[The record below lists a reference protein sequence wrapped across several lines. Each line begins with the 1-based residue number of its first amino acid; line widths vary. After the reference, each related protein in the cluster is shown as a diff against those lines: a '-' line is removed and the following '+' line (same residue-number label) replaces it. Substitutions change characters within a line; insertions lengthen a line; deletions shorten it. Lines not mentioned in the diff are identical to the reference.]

1 MNADELHRLLPDRDL
16 PSDRH
21 HHLRELFMHQ
31 IQVEAP
37 TMPSGRRR
45 RLVPALAVG
54 LAAAA
59 AVAVVGL
66 GGPGSGG
73 LRGPDA
79 RATDHP
85 RTGQPALAPVAR
97 TFELAAVTASSR
109 SYTPP
114 RPDQWIYI
122 KRRNLHPSAVAKAKG
137 QAPKATYEVWIRA
150 DGKKMAEFNPL
161 HDRVE
166 SWDQDNGYPA
176 LAALPTDP
184 EALLSLLRKQI
195 TAPPADPRVP
205 ADGRGVPRPDMSK
218 VDVDGVLFSRIAAIL
233 DQNLLPPDVTAAL
246 WRAAA
251 LVPGVTQ
258 AAEPVRIDGRSAI
271 AVGRVQYGWQFEQ
284 LLVDP
289 DTYDYVGHRSIAIKD
304 HTYPGTDPPLTEH
317 AGSVQFALTRLAAS
331 IVDAPGQTG

>member
-1 MNADELHRLLPDRDL
+1 MSDTDELHRLLPDRDL

-21 HHLRELFMHQ
+21 HHLREFVMQQ
-31 IQVEAP
+31 IQADVRTTP
-37 TMPSGRRR
+37 TARRR
-45 RLVPALAVG
+45 RLAPALAVG
-54 LAAAA
+54 LAAAV

-73 LRGPDA
+73 LGGPDG
-79 RATDHP
+79 RATDG

-122 KRRNLHPSAVAKAKG
+122 KRRNLHPSAIAKDKG
-137 QAPKATYEVWIRA
+137 HAPDVIDEIWLRA
-150 DGKKMAEFNPL
+150 DGKKMAEFNPF
-161 HDRVE
+161 HGRVE
-166 SWDQDNGYPA
+166 SWDQDNGYPD

-184 EALLSLLRKQI
+184 EVLLSLLRDQI
-195 TAPPADPRVP
+195 TAPPTDPRVP
-205 ADGRGVPRPDMSK
+205 ADGHAMPRPDMSD
-218 VDVDGVLFSRIAAIL
+218 VDVDGVLFSRIAGIL

-258 AAEPVRIDGRSAI
+258 ATEPVRIDGRTAI
-271 AVGRVQYGWQFEQ
+271 AVGRVQDGWRFEQ

-289 DTYDYVGHRSIAIKD
+289 DTYEYIGYRSVATKDY
-304 HTYPGTDPPLTEH
+304 TYPASDVTER
-317 AGSVQFALTRLAAS
+317 AGSVQFALTRLATS
-331 IVDAPGQTG
+331 IVDAPGQTH